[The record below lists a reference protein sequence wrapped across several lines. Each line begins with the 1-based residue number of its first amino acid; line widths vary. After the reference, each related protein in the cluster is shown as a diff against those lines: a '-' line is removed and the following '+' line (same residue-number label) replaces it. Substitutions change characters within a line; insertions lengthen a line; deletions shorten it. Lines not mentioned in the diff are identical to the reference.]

1 MRQFGLIGYPLGHS
15 FSKAYFANKF
25 VQEGIIDCQ
34 YDAFELE
41 HIIDLKALLIAYP
54 NLIGLNVTIPYKE
67 QVLPFVDVVSP
78 AVQSIGAANVLKI
91 NNGILTAYNTDIIGF
106 QQTFCSKLQ
115 SHHTAALV
123 LGTGGASKA
132 VQYVLQQLGIRF
144 LVVSRNNEPHTNAI
158 NYTDITKSVLQQY
171 SIIINCTPLGMH
183 PQITTCPPL
192 PYEYLTPQHYLYDL
206 VYRPAQTLFLQ
217 KGQEQGCTVLNG
229 YDMLTIQAEA
239 SWKIWN
245 EVD

>member
-25 VQEGIIDCQ
+25 VQEGITDCQ

-41 HIIDLKALLIAYP
+41 QIKDLQPLLQTYP

-67 QVLPFVDVVSP
+67 QVLTFVDVLSP
-78 AVQSIGAANVLKI
+78 AVQSIGAANVIKV
-91 NNGILTAYNTDIIGF
+91 NNGILTAHNTDIIGF

-132 VQYVLQQLGIRF
+132 VQYVLQQLGIGF
-144 LVVSRNNEPHTNAI
+144 LVVSRNNQPNTKSI
-158 NYTDITKSVLQQY
+158 TYTDITEGVLQQY

-183 PQITTCPPL
+183 PYSTTCPPL
-192 PYEYLTPQHYLYDL
+192 PYQYLTPQHYLYDL

-217 KGQEQGCTVLNG
+217 KGQEQGCAILNG

-245 EVD
+245 ETE